1 MITDNKALD
10 WTMLTLI
17 SISCILI
24 IGIAVSYEYFP
35 EGSIM
40 QKLGKRPPVNEMTKS
55 YVESNINAISNDVRI
70 YMSFQIPATAQIDSE
85 RMNELIQDNVKFQ
98 YAAPQIISRKNRI
111 YETTATAH
119 IKIRV
124 NEAATGP
131 GDIIGA
137 LPFTFIVD
145 RQNYQVTEY
154 YVQHEEAYFRSNL
167 TQPGI
172 TSEKT
177 SYR

>member
-1 MITDNKALD
+1 MRMTDKVFER
-10 WTMLTLI
+10 TFLTLI
-17 SISCILI
+17 GLICILAI
-24 IGIAVSYEYFP
+24 YIGIKIEYFP
-35 EGSIM
+35 ESSII
-40 QKLGKRPPVNEMTKS
+40 QKLGKRPPVNEMAKN
-55 YVESNINAISNDVRI
+55 YIESNISAISNDVRI
-70 YMSFQIPATAQIDSE
+70 YMTFQIPAVTEIDSE

-131 GDIIGA
+131 CDIIGA

-154 YVQHEEAYFRSNL
+154 YIQHEKAYFRSNL

-177 SYR
+177 SYY